1 MAGRGQAA
9 GLTRQ
14 RLLPAPAGQGRPLPW
29 RRKER
34 GVAPRTP
41 SRRFFQ
47 HRQQSKVGN
56 PRLSG
61 RPHARPRLAVR
72 ASDLPLRPRSSRGA
86 PLRATVTPV
95 TPPEVSVELLLTRDP
110 APAGR
115 PPPRGAR
122 GCGARSHRTGK
133 RPLSS
138 YTCKRA
144 SHSARVPGSV
154 SLPWKWVRRARDPR
168 TSPRGTRESLPSLLH
183 LVRAQGLG
191 SRSPAPASHTHHPET
206 EVLCA
211 GCGRCAAP
219 VGRQREQKQ
228 KRRQPG
234 PGTWGA
240 RSPGGSRS
248 PRAASHPAL
257 RGGVARIPAPARSR
271 LRASLGSAPAPL
283 RGTEPRARPPPGQGH
298 ANVC

>member
-1 MAGRGQAA
+1 MEEEG
-9 GLTRQ
+9 
-14 RLLPAPAGQGRPLPW
+14 
-29 RRKER
+29 E
-34 GVAPRTP
+34 GVAPLTP
-41 SRRFFQ
+41 SRRFSQ

-72 ASDLPLRPRSSRGA
+72 APDLPLRPRSSRGA

-110 APAGR
+110 APAPAGR
-115 PPPRGAR
+115 PPPRGAC
-122 GCGARSHRTGK
+122 GCHARSHRTGK

-144 SHSARVPGSV
+144 SRSARVPGSV
-154 SLPWKWVRRARDPR
+154 SLPWKWVRRAWDPR

-183 LVRAQGLG
+183 LVRARGLG
-191 SRSPAPASHTHHPET
+191 SRSPVPASHTHHPET

-211 GCGRCAAP
+211 GRGRCAAP

-228 KRRQPG
+228 QRRQPG
-234 PGTWGA
+234 PGAWRA
-240 RSPGGSRS
+240 RSPGRSRS

-257 RGGVARIPAPARSR
+257 RGGVARIPAPHSAPRPLRSAGLSRAPAR
-271 LRASLGSAPAPL
+271 LRGRAMLMYANKTSPRPL
-283 RGTEPRARPPPGQGH
+283 P
-298 ANVC
+298 